1 MAVDDDTDTG
11 REILLLC
18 ALVIACANSVT
29 ARAEASSEQT
39 DGRTLA
45 PYEHT
50 STSTGGWWREG
61 ATRLQALLQ
70 IPVLRAARKDEPE
83 WLRRRSG
90 AELVEAPMAADD
102 GAVCLVLQDE
112 RPDGTDLLTARYTL
126 HDRGALKAYAGAGLN
141 RAQYFHD
148 DPGDPGPTWF
158 NKRNRRTSMGP
169 AAELGAEV
177 QVSTRVRLNAD
188 VRWIDLDTRAEALR
202 TDHGPVS
209 AEPVMVGVSIGYRFR

>member
-1 MAVDDDTDTG
+1 MAVDGDTNTG
-11 REILLLC
+11 RELLLLC
-18 ALVIACANSVT
+18 ARAIACASPV
-29 ARAEASSEQT
+29 RAEAPSGPA
-39 DGRTLA
+39 DGRSLA

-50 STSTGGWWREG
+50 STSTRVWWREG

-70 IPVLRAARKDEPE
+70 IPRLRTSRKDEPE
-83 WLRRRSG
+83 WLRRSSG

-102 GAVCLVLQDE
+102 GAVCLVLQDD
-112 RPDGTDLLTARYTL
+112 RPDGTDLLTARYTM

-148 DPGDPGPTWF
+148 DPSDPGPTWF

-177 QVSTRVRLNAD
+177 QVSPRVRLNAD
-188 VRWIDLDTRAEALR
+188 IRWIDLDGRAEALR
-202 TDHGPVS
+202 TDQGPVS
-209 AEPVMVGVSIGYRFR
+209 AEPVMVGLSIGYRFR